1 VNIKRIIAIAST
13 ALFIAGCSSN
23 GEEIEPSPLVKI
35 NAENKVNVLWSKDIG
50 SSFGDKYHQLT
61 PGVVGKSIIVTD
73 TQGQVSS
80 YDLDTGK
87 SLWKTD
93 LDVAISSGVGAGA
106 GTAVVT
112 TYTGDVIAL
121 SSIDGAIK
129 WQVPI
134 DGEVVAQPQM
144 NSDIVV
150 VQMVTGNII
159 ALDINS
165 GEQRWVFTSNQPNL
179 TLRGTSSPLVALD
192 ATLTGLD
199 NGKFVALDNK
209 SGNILWQERISVPSG
224 KSDIE
229 RLTDID
235 GKPMLYQN
243 VIYIPSYNGNLT
255 AINPFNAQVLWR
267 KPYSTYRGLAGGNG
281 NVYLSSSND
290 IVHGLDAR
298 SAAEIWRQ
306 DLLLNRTLT
315 SPVSVNNTVAVG
327 DKEGYVH
334 FLAQNDGRFVARYK
348 IGSALIGDML
358 VKDDVLYV
366 LSNNGRLSALSIK

>member
-1 VNIKRIIAIAST
+1 MNIKRIIAIAST

-35 NAENKVNVLWSKDIG
+35 NAENKISVLWSKDIG

>member
-1 VNIKRIIAIAST
+1 MNIKRIIAIAST

-35 NAENKVNVLWSKDIG
+35 SAENKVNVLWSKDIG

-87 SLWKTD
+87 PLWKTD
-93 LDVAISSGVGAGA
+93 LNVAISSGVGAGA

-121 SSIDGAIK
+121 SSIDGSIK

-134 DGEVVAQPQM
+134 DGEVVSQPQM

-165 GEQRWVFTSNQPNL
+165 GEQRWVFTSSQPSL
-179 TLRGTSSPLVALD
+179 TLRGTSAPLVALD

-199 NGKFVALDNK
+199 NGKFVALDNR
-209 SGNILWQERISVPSG
+209 SGNILWQERISVPTG

-235 GKPMLYQN
+235 GKPMMYQN

-267 KPYSTYRGLAGGNG
+267 KSYSSYRGLAAGNG
-281 NVYLSSSND
+281 NVYLSASND
-290 IVHGLDAR
+290 IVHGLDAQ

-306 DLLLNRTLT
+306 DLLLNRILT
-315 SPVSVNNTVAVG
+315 SPVTVNNTVAVG
-327 DKEGYVH
+327 DKEGYIH

-348 IGSALIGDML
+348 IGSPLIGDML

-366 LSNNGRLSALSIK
+366 LSNNGRLTALSVK

>member
-1 VNIKRIIAIAST
+1 MNIKRIIAIAST